1 MSEFTGWFDCAK
13 EAMEKLKLAIC
24 YDSQP
29 FKGSSAPS
37 SKISSYE
44 TYIPLPEDYVL
55 HLYSKKYSN
64 RLIRFSAKIYKNDAL
79 VKRGLKRCLHFI
91 ISKWF

>member
-13 EAMEKLKLAIC
+13 EAIEKLKLAIHF
-24 YDSQP
+24 DSQP
-29 FKGSSAPS
+29 FQSA
-37 SKISSYE
+37 SKVSSYE

-64 RLIRFSAKIYKNDAL
+64 RLVRFSAKLYKNNML
-79 VKRGLKRCLHFI
+79 VKRGLKRCLRFI
-91 ISKWF
+91 VSKWF